1 MKELRIS
8 SEAATMFSKPSRNH
22 ISIIAEQFG
31 AVGLVLLTGAVS
43 LLFDFA
49 GESVSNVNISQLLR
63 RITSG
68 DIYPAML
75 AAAVA
80 AGIVFAVWSFI
91 RWNRTCFY
99 IDGGYLVV
107 EKNTLMRRV
116 SRVPLGSIS
125 TVNLERNLFERVV
138 GTAKIKLD
146 INSAVTANSTDFVFV
161 LMLDKA
167 QAFEKEI
174 LQFKDEKSV
183 EQTETN
189 RRLIC
194 SFSAFQAFKDVVL
207 GQSVVQILPS
217 VLSIVFAIVSES
229 WSAASVLIIL
239 GWLAGML
246 MQFASACGFK
256 IEKSEDSFYIT
267 SGLIKKKNYSFSADK
282 VNAVIVR
289 RPVLARAFG
298 LYRAE
303 VAVVGLGNDKH
314 ETPQICLLVKRQ
326 ELDRILGEC
335 APDFV
340 CSVKPEPSHK
350 MGLAASVSFYLVLFA
365 AVGAALVQVHPVLLP
380 VCAAVGVVLGILS
393 RNGKKLAADD
403 NVFSYSHGIF
413 SLTHASF
420 RYDAVQTVQ
429 LRTNPFF
436 RRFGIGRIRLSILG
450 SSAVS
455 VHTTGWFSSDKYEEL
470 VRRLGY

>member
-1 MKELRIS
+1 
-8 SEAATMFSKPSRNH
+8 MFSKPSRNH

-31 AVGLVLLTGAVS
+31 AVGVVLLTGAVS
-43 LLFDFA
+43 LLFDFS
-49 GESVSNVNISQLLR
+49 GESLSSVNISLLIR

-68 DIYPAML
+68 DIYLAML

-91 RWNRTCFY
+91 RWRRTFFY

-116 SRVPLGSIS
+116 ARVPLSSIS

-161 LMLDKA
+161 LQLDKA
-167 QAFEKEI
+167 QAFEKET
-174 LQFKDEKSV
+174 LRCKPENFV
-183 EQTETN
+183 EQTETQ

-194 SFSAFQAFKDVVL
+194 SFSVVQALRDVVL
-207 GQSVVQILPS
+207 GQSVVQILPT
-217 VLSIVFAIVSES
+217 VISIIHGVVTRSWTTATVF
-229 WSAASVLIIL
+229 IIL
-239 GWLAGML
+239 GWLASML

-267 SGLIKKKNYSFSADK
+267 SGIIKKKKYSFSADK

-289 RPVLARAFG
+289 RPMLARVFG

-303 VAVVGLGNDKH
+303 VAVVGLGNDKN
-314 ETPQICLLVKRQ
+314 ETPQICLLVKKQ

-340 CSVKPEPSHK
+340 CSVKPERSHK
-350 MGLAASVSFYLVLFA
+350 AGLAASVGFYLAVFA
-365 AVGAALVQVHPVLLP
+365 SVGAPLVQIHPALCA
-380 VCAAVGVVLGILS
+380 VCAAVGVVLGVMS

-403 NVFSYSHGIF
+403 NVFSYSRGIF

-420 RYDAVQTVQ
+420 RYDAVQTAQ
-429 LRTNPFF
+429 FLTNPLFK
-436 RRFGIGRIRLSILG
+436 RFGIGRIRLSILG

-455 VHTTGWFSSDKYEEL
+455 VHTTGWFGLDKYKEL
-470 VRRLGY
+470 VQRLGY

>member
-1 MKELRIS
+1 
-8 SEAATMFSKPSRNH
+8 MFSKPSRNH

-49 GESVSNVNISQLLR
+49 GESVGNVNISLLLR

-68 DIYPAML
+68 DIYLAML
-75 AAAVA
+75 VAAVA

-91 RWNRTCFY
+91 RWRRTFFY

-107 EKNTLMRRV
+107 EKNTLMHRV
-116 SRVPLGSIS
+116 SRVPLDSIS
-125 TVNLERNLFERVV
+125 TVNLERNLFERMV

-161 LMLDKA
+161 LSLDKA

-174 LQFKDEKSV
+174 LRCKNENSN

-207 GQSVVQILPS
+207 GQSVIQILPS
-217 VLSIVFAIVSES
+217 AFSIVFSVVSNS

-246 MQFASACGFK
+246 MQFAAACGFK

-314 ETPQICLLVKRQ
+314 ETPQICLLVKRN
-326 ELDRILGEC
+326 ELDRILSEC
-335 APDFV
+335 APDFI
-340 CSVKPEPSHK
+340 CSVKPERSHK
-350 MGLAASVSFYLVLFA
+350 MGIAASVSFYLVLSA
-365 AVGAALVQVHPVLLP
+365 AVGAALIQVHPALCA
-380 VCAAVGVVLGILS
+380 VCAVVGVVLGILS
-393 RNGKKLAADD
+393 RNSKTLAADD
-403 NVFSYSHGIF
+403 NVFSCSRGIF

-429 LRTNPFF
+429 FLTNPFF

-455 VHTTGWFSSDKYEEL
+455 VHTTGWFGSDKYEEL
-470 VRRLGY
+470 ARRLGY

>member
-1 MKELRIS
+1 
-8 SEAATMFSKPSRNH
+8 MFSKPSRNH

-43 LLFDFA
+43 LLFEFS
-49 GESVSNVNISQLLR
+49 GESAGNVNISLLLR

-68 DIYPAML
+68 DTHLAML
-75 AAAVA
+75 VAAVA

-91 RWNRTCFY
+91 RWHRTLFY

-107 EKNTLMRRV
+107 EKNTLMHRV

-125 TVNLERNLFERVV
+125 TVNLERSLFERVV

-146 INSAVTANSTDFVFV
+146 INSAVTANSTDFIFV
-161 LMLDKA
+161 LSLDKA

-174 LQFKDEKSV
+174 LRCKAENSV
-183 EQTETN
+183 EQTEEN

-194 SFSAFQAFKDVVL
+194 SFSALQAFKDVVL
-207 GQSVVQILPS
+207 GQSVIQILPS
-217 VLSIVFAIVSES
+217 VISILYAAFTGE
-229 WSAASVLIIL
+229 WSAATVLIVL

-246 MQFASACGFK
+246 MQFSSACGFK

-267 SGLIKKKNYSFSADK
+267 SGLIKKKKYSFSADK

-289 RPVLARAFG
+289 RPVLARVFG

-314 ETPQICLLVKRQ
+314 ETPQICLLVKRN

-340 CSVKPEPSHK
+340 CSVMPERSHK
-350 MGLAASVSFYLVLFA
+350 MGLAASVSFYLAVFA
-365 AVGAALVQVHPVLLP
+365 AAGAALIQVHPAL
-380 VCAAVGVVLGILS
+380 CAACAVVGVVLGILS
-393 RNGKKLAADD
+393 RNGKTLAADGE
-403 NVFSYSHGIF
+403 VFSYSRGIF
-413 SLTHASF
+413 SITQASF
-420 RYDAVQTVQ
+420 RYDAVQTVKF
-429 LRTNPFF
+429 LTNPFF

-455 VHTTGWFSSDKYEEL
+455 VHTTGWFGSDKYEEL
-470 VRRLGY
+470 VQRLGY

>member
-1 MKELRIS
+1 
-8 SEAATMFSKPSRNH
+8 MFSKPSRNH

-31 AVGLVLLTGAVS
+31 AVGLVLLTGAAS

-49 GESVSNVNISQLLR
+49 DGPVKVSLLLK
-63 RITSG
+63 RITLG
-68 DIYPAML
+68 DIHLAML
-75 AAAVA
+75 VAVVA
-80 AGIVFAVWSFI
+80 AGIVFAVWNLF
-91 RWNRTCFY
+91 RWRRTFFY
-99 IDGGYLVV
+99 IDDGYLVV

-125 TVNLERNLFERVV
+125 TVNFERSLFERLA

-161 LMLDKA
+161 LKLDKA
-167 QAFEKEI
+167 QSFEKEI
-174 LQFKDEKSV
+174 LRFKSEGSV
-183 EQTETN
+183 EKTESQSS
-189 RRLIC
+189 LIC
-194 SFSAFQAFKDVVL
+194 SFSALQAVRDVVL
-207 GQSVVQILPS
+207 GQSVVQILPT
-217 VLSIVFAIVSES
+217 VFAILYGFFMGE
-229 WSAASVLIIL
+229 WSAATILIVL
-239 GWLAGML
+239 GWLASML
-246 MQFASACGFK
+246 MQFTSACGFK

-289 RPVLARAFG
+289 RPVFARVFG

-303 VAVVGLGNDKH
+303 VAVVGLGNDKY
-314 ETPQICLLVKRQ
+314 ETPQICLLVKKP

-340 CSVKPEPSHK
+340 CSVPPERSHK
-350 MGLAASVSFYLVLFA
+350 LGLVASVSFYLALFA
-365 AVGAALVQVHPVLLP
+365 GVGASLIYVHPALCA
-380 VCAAVGVVLGILS
+380 VCAAVGVMLGVLS

-403 NVFSYSHGIF
+403 NVFSYSRGIF

-429 LRTNPFF
+429 FLTNPFF
-436 RRFGIGRIRLSILG
+436 RRFGIGKIRLSILG

-455 VHTTGWFSSDKYEEL
+455 VHTTGWFSADKYKEL
-470 VRRLGY
+470 ARRLGY